1 VKWLL
6 NKWHWPVFVD
16 CPSFNYISCTSSK
29 KKKNKRKGVPSMI
42 GLRVG
47 NLLFI
52 SNDLNIFERKGRK
65 EGEPLLAIQ
74 Q

>member
-1 VKWLL
+1 L
-6 NKWHWPVFVD
+6 HF
-16 CPSFNYISCTSSK
+16 FQK
-29 KKKNKRKGVPSMI
+29 KRKEKKRKGVPSMV

>member
-1 VKWLL
+1 MAL
-6 NKWHWPVFVD
+6 VFVD
-16 CPSFNYISCTSSK
+16 CLSFIYLALLPK
-29 KKKNKRKGVPSMI
+29 KERKGVPSMV

>member
-1 VKWLL
+1 MV
-6 NKWHWPVFVD
+6 
-16 CPSFNYISCTSSK
+16 
-29 KKKNKRKGVPSMI
+29 

-52 SNDLNIFERKGRK
+52 SNDLNIFEIKGRK

>member
-1 VKWLL
+1 MAL
-6 NKWHWPVFVD
+6 VFVD
-16 CPSFNYISCTSSK
+16 CLSFIYLALLPK
-29 KKKNKRKGVPSMI
+29 KRKEKKRKGVPSMV